1 MRKSCGQSV
10 HNSSTTAVFS
20 VGFFT
25 ALSRWVNK
33 AAHKPQFIHQSI
45 RQLCAGLSTAYFAVF
60 TGVEIGLS
68 TLSTA
73 SIYNY
78 FLLNKK
84 ITINCPG
91 RCA

>member
-25 ALSRWVNK
+25 ALSRGTNM
-33 AAHKPQFIHQSI
+33 AGHKPQFIHQSI
-45 RQLCAGLSTAYFAVF
+45 RQLCAGLSTAYFVVF

-84 ITINCPG
+84 ITTNTRG
-91 RCA
+91 GCA

>member
-25 ALSRWVNK
+25 ALSRWINK
-33 AAHKPQFIHQSI
+33 GAHKPHFIHQSI
-45 RQLCAGLSTAYFAVF
+45 RQLCAGLSTMDFVVL
-60 TGVEIGLS
+60 TGVKIGLS

-84 ITINCPG
+84 ITINTRG
-91 RCA
+91 GCA

>member
-1 MRKSCGQSV
+1 MRKTCGQAV
-10 HNSSTTAVFS
+10 QNRSTTAVFS

-25 ALSRWVNK
+25 AFSYRAHV
-33 AAHKPQFIHQSI
+33 AAYKPQFIHHFV
-45 RQLCAGLSTAYFAVF
+45 RQLCAGLSTADFARF
-60 TGVEIGLS
+60 TGVKIGLS

-84 ITINCPG
+84 ITTNTRG
-91 RCA
+91 GCA

>member
-25 ALSRWVNK
+25 DLNCRAHT
-33 AAHKPQFIHQSI
+33 AAHKPQFIHQFI
-45 RQLCAGLSTAYFAVF
+45 RQLCAGLSTMDFVVLI
-60 TGVEIGLS
+60 GVKISLS

-84 ITINCPG
+84 LTINTRG
-91 RCA
+91 GCA

>member
-1 MRKSCGQSV
+1 MRKTCGQSV

-25 ALSRWVNK
+25 ALNCRAHA
-33 AAHKPQFIHQSI
+33 AAHKPHFIHQSI
-45 RQLCAGLSTAYFAVF
+45 RQLCAGLSTADFARF
-60 TGVEIGLS
+60 TGVKIGLS

-84 ITINCPG
+84 ITTNTWG
-91 RCA
+91 GCA